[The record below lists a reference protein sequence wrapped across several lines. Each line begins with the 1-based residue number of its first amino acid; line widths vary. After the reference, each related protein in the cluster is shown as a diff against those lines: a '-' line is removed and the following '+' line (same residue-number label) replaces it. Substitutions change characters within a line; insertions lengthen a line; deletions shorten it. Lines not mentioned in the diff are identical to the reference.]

1 MAVASH
7 MCSLLHQRYAEF
19 MGLFRKDFPKV
30 FNCIDCKEDE
40 KVSIFYVIHKTDDI
54 PAEKHMFKTNI

>member
-40 KVSIFYVIHKTDDI
+40 KVSIFYVIHKNRRY
-54 PAEKHMFKTNI
+54 PSRKTYV